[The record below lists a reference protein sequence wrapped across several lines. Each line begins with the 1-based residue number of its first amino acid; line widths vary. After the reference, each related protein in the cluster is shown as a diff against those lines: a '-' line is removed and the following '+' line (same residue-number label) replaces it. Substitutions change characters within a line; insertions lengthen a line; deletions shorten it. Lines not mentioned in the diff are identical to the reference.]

1 MMIADFAISLSRK
14 RLDKVNGTGR
24 IHIMKN
30 RYGRDGMSH
39 KAEINTS
46 TGHIIIERK
55 EIDEDE
61 ITTDNQ
67 QGSNKSTSGTN
78 FSNDERQYLQ
88 EKFFELS
95 K

>member
-1 MMIADFAISLSRK
+1 LNFTKTS
-14 RLDKVNGTGR
+14 
-24 IHIMKN
+24 KN
-30 RYGRDGMSH
+30 T
-39 KAEINTS
+39 N
-46 TGHIIIERK
+46 IERK

-88 EKFFELS
+88 EKLHFPVIAISIYHGSLPL
-95 K
+95 